1 MFQGVV
7 FQGAKCAEVQ
17 SVLKSK
23 VFCGVKCVDKESE
36 LGCKVYHATW
46 KQSVRQL

>member
-1 MFQGVV
+1 M

-23 VFCGVKCVDKESE
+23 VFWGVKCVDKESE
-36 LGCKVYHATW
+36 LGCKVYHAT
-46 KQSVRQL
+46 